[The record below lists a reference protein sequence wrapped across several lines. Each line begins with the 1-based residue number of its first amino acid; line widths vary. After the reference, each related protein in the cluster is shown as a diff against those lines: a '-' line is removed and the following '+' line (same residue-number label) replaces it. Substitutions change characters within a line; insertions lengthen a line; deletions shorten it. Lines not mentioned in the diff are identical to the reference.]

1 MAEND
6 ENVYRLDGSKEEAGG
21 LIIKKKPAPIESFEF
36 KKPSLFGLDK
46 LAGKIS
52 SCDVNIRALIPE

>member
-1 MAEND
+1 MTEND
-6 ENVYRLDGSKEEAGG
+6 ENLYRLDGSKEEVGG
-21 LIIKKKPAPIESFEF
+21 LIIKKKPAPIESFVF

-52 SCDVNIRALIPE
+52 LYDVMPIF